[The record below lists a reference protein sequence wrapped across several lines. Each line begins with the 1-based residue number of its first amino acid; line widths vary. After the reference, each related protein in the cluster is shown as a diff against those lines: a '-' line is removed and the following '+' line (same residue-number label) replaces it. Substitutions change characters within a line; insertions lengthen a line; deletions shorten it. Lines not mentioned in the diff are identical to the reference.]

1 MRTTY
6 AAGAAVASLALWLA
20 ACGGSSTADI
30 SVLPQDTKENVAR
43 VLWQTKYDESKIPA
57 DVLQKL
63 YSQKN
68 LPDARG
74 ARTQKWLDDLM
85 AHPDSCAPNYSE
97 RYQAL
102 KKYTGS
108 LSGQQAYAV
117 NLLLGSDSSRGYQ
130 EIPSSI
136 QFSFPA
142 DDAPQNQYQVGWH
155 FFVGSAFAQD
165 GEEYG
170 VQMMFWHYAMLPPAM
185 AKAAGLTDQ
194 ENQALEMHLAIS
206 RADGRHYRTK
216 PYVVTGTTGLVQ
228 FSEAPFHYAQGK
240 NYMRSRQTG
249 SLFPIDLRA
258 WGQDEAGSKP
268 VDIGLNIG
276 LSQTKGYVLNGDQ
289 GLSPACGGVGTLY
302 YSVPNLRIT
311 EGSWLEVDG
320 KKVQLASG
328 KFWYDHQYGTG
339 MLPSGSPRSPLL
351 RAATH
356 LEELEKGADPGG
368 WDWLMLQFDD
378 NTEMGLAALH
388 TKENAKFYRQTGPNP
403 PGTMTAPVKGLFI
416 DEDSK
421 TREIKGQLE
430 VSQWT
435 RSTISYPPY
444 DVTHTWY
451 PNHVKLV
458 FDENSKLPAQRR
470 VVHMEPIV
478 KNGQQGWFAMGLQY
492 SEGAVYL
499 KNAQGEKVGRGFL
512 ESTGYAD
519 GNAQMLKLAGIPATP
534 EMLKLLE
541 PRTLSKEQVAS
552 CAALVIE
559 NKAALDQELL
569 QCKGL

>member
-85 AHPDSCAPNYSE
+85 AQPDSCAPNYSE

-102 KKYTGS
+102 KKHAGS

-117 NLLLGSDSSRGYQ
+117 NLLLGSDSSRGYK

-185 AKAAGLTDQ
+185 AKAAGLSDQ

-311 EGSWLEVDG
+311 DGSWLEVDG

-339 MLPSGSPRSPLL
+339 MLPNGSPRSPLV
-351 RAATH
+351 RAFTH
-356 LEELEKGADPGG
+356 LEELKKGADPGG

-388 TKENAKFYRQTGPNP
+388 TQENAKFYGQTGPNP

-416 DEDSK
+416 DQSSK

-430 VSQWT
+430 VTQWT
-435 RSTISYPPY
+435 RSTVSYPPY

-458 FDENSKLPAQRR
+458 FDENSGLPAERR
-470 VVHMEPIV
+470 VIHMEPIV

-499 KNAQGEKVGRGFL
+499 KNAQGDKVGRGFL

-519 GNAQMLKLAGIPATP
+519 SHVQMLKLAGIPATP
-534 EMLKLLE
+534 EMLQLLQ
-541 PRTLSKEQVAS
+541 PRTLSPEQVAS
-552 CAALVIE
+552 CTALVIE
-559 NKAALDQELL
+559 NSAALGQELL